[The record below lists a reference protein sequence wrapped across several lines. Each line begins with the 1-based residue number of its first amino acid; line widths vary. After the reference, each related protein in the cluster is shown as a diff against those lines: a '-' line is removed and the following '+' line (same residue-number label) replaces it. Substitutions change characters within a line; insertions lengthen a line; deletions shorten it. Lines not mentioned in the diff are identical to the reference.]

1 MGEVLVIAGALVIGL
16 PLPLLPTQIIWL
28 NFVTDGFF
36 TLALAMEPRE
46 KGLLHGNFEKPRKY
60 LVDALMRWRMLVMA
74 IPMVVVT
81 LVLFQNY
88 FDTDLAKAWTIS
100 LTILA
105 VFQWFNAWN
114 CRSDDKSIFRTNPFE
129 NKFMMLATLAA
140 FSFQMLAVYNPLFQ
154 KFLYTVPL
162 SLSEWLMIISLATSI
177 IFVEEIRK
185 FLWRNKKSSLS
196 SAPQL
201 QASQA

>member
-1 MGEVLVIAGALVIGL
+1 
-16 PLPLLPTQIIWL
+16 
-28 NFVTDGFF
+28 
-36 TLALAMEPRE
+36 
-46 KGLLHGNFEKPRKY
+46 
-60 LVDALMRWRMLVMA
+60 MLVMA

-88 FDTDLAKAWTIS
+88 FDTDLAKAWTMS

-201 QASQA
+201 QANQA